1 MLAIGGFNGS
11 DPSPTLAEFKD
22 LVAADGST
30 TSSPEATGG
39 RGGPGGMGGPGGGAS
54 GASSAITSW
63 VEETFTQ
70 TTLDGVTVYDLTA
83 GRTTG

>member
-1 MLAIGGFNGS
+1 MAAGRIHYFIAGG
-11 DPSPTLAEFKD
+11 
-22 LVAADGST
+22 
-30 TSSPEATGG
+30 TGT
-39 RGGPGGMGGPGGGAS
+39 RGGPGGMGGPGSGAS

-83 GRTTG
+83 SRTTG